1 MQPERPQLPLDVDE
15 VIGRALEED
24 LGAEGDVTS
33 RASLAPELAARARIE
48 ARADGVLSGLPV
60 AERVVLAVDHSVGF
74 NSRLRDGDRVTS
86 GDVVADIEGPARSIM
101 AAERTALNFLTH
113 LSGIA
118 TLTREFV
125 DACRGTESRI
135 LCTRK
140 TLPGLRS
147 LERYAVECGG
157 GRLHRAGLHDG
168 VLLKDNHVAL
178 AGGVREAVSAT
189 RDNAPHTLR
198 VEVEVETL
206 EQVDEALAAGA
217 DAILLDN
224 ADVETV
230 RKAVDLVGGRVPL
243 EISGGMTI
251 DRVREIAPLGRLLIS
266 VGRITHSAPAL
277 DLALEVEHLR

>member
-1 MQPERPQLPLDVDE
+1 VQPNLPLDTDE
-15 VIGRALEED
+15 VIATALAED
-24 LGAEGDVTS
+24 LGAEGDITS
-33 RASLAPELAARARIE
+33 RASLPADLPAHARIE

-60 AERVVLAVDHSVGF
+60 AERVAAAVDGAIRFVPAAA
-74 NSRLRDGDRVTS
+74 DGDRLRA
-86 GDVVADIEGPARSIM
+86 GQVVATLEGQARAIL

-118 TLTREFV
+118 TLTREFA
-125 DACRGTESRI
+125 DACEGTSSHV

-157 GRLHRAGLHDG
+157 GRLHRAGLDDG
-168 VLLKDNHVAL
+168 ILLKDNHVAL
-178 AGGVREAVSAT
+178 AGGVRQAVTAA
-189 RDNAPHTLR
+189 RANAPHTLR

-206 EQVDEALAAGA
+206 EQLDEALAAGA

-230 RKAVDLVGGRVPL
+230 RKAVDLVGDRVPL
-243 EISGGMTI
+243 EISGGMTV
-251 DRVREIAPLGRLLIS
+251 DRVREIAPLGALLIS

-277 DLALEVEHLR
+277 DLALEVESS